1 MKTGTV
7 IKGAAIIGGVVAAGV
22 LFKLFAVPVLIA
34 TLVIAVVTYFW
45 KKFVD
50 FWLDKLQAWVQKH
63 CGQKICSALG
73 SVIAF
78 LNTPISR
85 LRMGSKAAFDASKRV
100 WQVIRGG
107 LKSET
112 CYKKDG
118 DEVIIETR
126 IADSET
132 EVIVQKKESFYDLPT
147 RVRTEVICSD
157 EQCYK
162 VNNHDVIDRK
172 FTEAEKEM
180 CN

>member
-1 MKTGTV
+1 MKSSTV
-7 IKGAAIIGGVVAAGV
+7 IKGAAVVSGVVAAGV
-22 LFKLFAVPVLIA
+22 LFKLFAVPVLIV
-34 TLVIAVVTYFW
+34 TLAIAVVTYFW
-45 KKFVD
+45 KKFID
-50 FWLDKLQAWVQKH
+50 FWLDKLQGLVQKH

-85 LRMGSKAAFDASKRV
+85 LRMGTKATFDAAKRV

-107 LKSET
+107 MKSET
-112 CYKKDG
+112 RYKKEG

-126 IADSET
+126 IADSDA
-132 EVIVQKKESFYDLPT
+132 EVIVQKREAFYDLPT
-147 RVRTEVICSD
+147 RVRTEVLCGD

-172 FTEAEKEM
+172 FEEAEKGM
-180 CN
+180 YN